1 MESKIEAADFIKS
14 ETRMVVARTGIRE
27 KRGDIDQ
34 REQILCYKKNKF

>member
-1 MESKIEAADFIKS
+1 MESKIEEADFIKS
-14 ETRMVVARTGIRE
+14 ETRLVVVRTGRKE